1 MIIEKNR
8 HMNELMKLFRSSEAV
23 TAEELATFTDS
34 SVRTV
39 KNDMKYLNEE
49 LMTSEGCEI
58 ISHKGKGYSIVIN
71 DAEKADAL
79 QYRLMVLRALF
90 GYRSA

>member
-58 ISHKGKGYSIVIN
+58 ISQ
-71 DAEKADAL
+71 EKSVSVML
-79 QYRLMVLRALF
+79 VERKNTQERMSVL
-90 GYRSA
+90 